1 LSGNKSDLLTVHW
14 LGALHSVPLSVS
26 GSILNLAAKLII
38 DEHIGSGKSST
49 TAVSS
54 VEDSDSVDPV
64 VSIELNLPP
73 LADSSV
79 GVSEFRTVA
88 ESISGWIGVVA
99 IVGRLSHTSH
109 VEANLGVSLDVIG
122 GRGGCSSRSR

>member
-26 GSILNLAAKLII
+26 GSILNLAAKLVI
-38 DEHIGSGKSST
+38 DEHIGSGESYT

-54 VEDSDSVDPV
+54 VEDSDSIDPV
-64 VSIELNLPP
+64 VSVELNLPP

-99 IVGRLSHTSH
+99 IVG
-109 VEANLGVSLDVIG
+109 
-122 GRGGCSSRSR
+122 